1 MGYFLHAGFWLA
13 LRKVYKPIAPIY
25 YYMYTDAP
33 DVQIGTYSD
42 LWRKGRYRVE
52 LTAEL
57 SYDPVDVDAALQQL
71 GYDIADADQWGRTY
85 RHSQDHN
92 RTVEL
97 DELEDQAE
105 YIKLVLRNGDLD
117 ELDIDRAEDEL
128 GSLYARLYQM
138 CQSQYEDDAYDP
150 LYRSV
155 DLESDQYRSSNIEQ
169 LQNGKLTYGIV

>member
-1 MGYFLHAGFWLA
+1 MGCFFHADFWLA

-42 LWRKGRYRVE
+42 LWRKERYRVE
-52 LTAEL
+52 LTEEL
-57 SYDPVDVDAALQQL
+57 LCDPVDVDAALQQL

-105 YIKLVLRNGDLD
+105 YIKLVLREGDLD
-117 ELDIDRAEDEL
+117 ELDIDRAEDQL

-138 CQSQYEDDAYDP
+138 CQGRYDDNGYDP
-150 LYRSV
+150 LYHSV
-155 DLESDQYRSSNIEQ
+155 DLETDQYRNPDIEQ
-169 LQNGKLTYGIV
+169 LQNGKLTYGVV

>member
-13 LRKVYKPIAPIY
+13 LRKVYKPTAPIY
-25 YYMYTDAP
+25 YCMYTAAP
-33 DVQIGTYSD
+33 DAQIGTYSD
-42 LWRKGRYRVE
+42 LWQKDRYRVE
-52 LTAEL
+52 L
-57 SYDPVDVDAALQQL
+57 AAQLYCEPNDIDKALEQL
-71 GYDIADADQWGRTY
+71 GYEIIDADQWGRTY

-117 ELDIDRAEDEL
+117 EMDIDRAEDEL
-128 GSLYARLYQM
+128 GSLYTRLYQM

-155 DLESDQYRSSNIEQ
+155 DLESDQYRSPNIEQ
-169 LQNGKLTYGIV
+169 LQNGKLTYGVV

>member
-13 LRKVYKPIAPIY
+13 LRKVYKPIAPIS

-42 LWRKGRYRVE
+42 LWRQGRYRVE

-57 SYDPVDVDAALQQL
+57 PCDPTDVDAPLQQL

-85 RHSQDHN
+85 RHSQDHD

-97 DELEDQAE
+97 DELEDPGE
-105 YIKLVLRNGDLD
+105 YIRLVLRNGDLN
-117 ELDIDRAEDEL
+117 EVDIGKAEDEL

-138 CQSQYEDDAYDP
+138 CQGRYDDNAYDP
-150 LYRSV
+150 LYRPV
-155 DLESDQYRSSNIEQ
+155 DLESDQYRSPDIEQ
-169 LQNGKLTYGIV
+169 LQNGKLTYGVV

>member
-1 MGYFLHAGFWLA
+1 MHAGFWLA

-42 LWRKGRYRVE
+42 LWQKDRYRVE
-52 LTAEL
+52 L
-57 SYDPVDVDAALQQL
+57 AAQLYCEPNDIDKALEQL
-71 GYDIADADQWGRTY
+71 GYEIIDADQWGRTY

-97 DELEDQAE
+97 DELEGPGE
-105 YIKLVLRNGDLD
+105 YIRLVLRNGDLD
-117 ELDIDRAEDEL
+117 EVDIDKAEDEL

-155 DLESDQYRSSNIEQ
+155 DLESDQYRSPNIEQ
-169 LQNGKLTYGIV
+169 LQNGKLTYGVV

>member
-33 DVQIGTYSD
+33 DVQIGTYLD
-42 LWRKGRYRVE
+42 LWQKDRYRVE
-52 LTAEL
+52 L
-57 SYDPVDVDAALQQL
+57 AAQLYCEPNDIDKALEQL
-71 GYDIADADQWGRTY
+71 GYEIIDADQWGRTY

-117 ELDIDRAEDEL
+117 ELDIDRAEDQL
-128 GSLYARLYQM
+128 GSLYARIHQM
-138 CQSQYEDDAYDP
+138 CQGRYDDSGYGPPDCLVDPEANQYALPIKDYFTMEID
-150 LYRSV
+150 S
-155 DLESDQYRSSNIEQ
+155 
-169 LQNGKLTYGIV
+169 

>member
-13 LRKVYKPIAPIY
+13 LRKVYKPCAPIY
-25 YYMYTDAP
+25 YYMYTNAP

-42 LWRKGRYRVE
+42 LWQKDRYRVE
-52 LTAEL
+52 L
-57 SYDPVDVDAALQQL
+57 AAQLYCEPNDIDKALEQL
-71 GYDIADADQWGRTY
+71 GYEIIDADQWGRTY

-97 DELEDQAE
+97 DELEDPGE
-105 YIKLVLRNGDLD
+105 YIRLVLRNGDLD
-117 ELDIDRAEDEL
+117 EVDIDRAEDEL

-150 LYRSV
+150 LYHSV
-155 DLESDQYRSSNIEQ
+155 DLESDQYRSPDIEQ
-169 LQNGKLTYGIV
+169 LQNGKLTYGVV

>member
-1 MGYFLHAGFWLA
+1 MACRRNLAVNGIFFACCFWLA
-13 LRKVYKPIAPIY
+13 LRKVYKPIASIY

-42 LWRKGRYRVE
+42 LWRQGRYRVE

-57 SYDPVDVDAALQQL
+57 PCDPDDVDAALQQL
-71 GYDIADADQWGRTY
+71 GYDIADGDQWGRTY

-117 ELDIDRAEDEL
+117 EVDIDWAEDEL

-155 DLESDQYRSSNIEQ
+155 DLESDQYRSPNIE
-169 LQNGKLTYGIV
+169 

>member
-1 MGYFLHAGFWLA
+1 MHAGFWLA

-25 YYMYTDAP
+25 YHMYTDAP

-42 LWRKGRYRVE
+42 LWQKDRYRVE
-52 LTAEL
+52 L
-57 SYDPVDVDAALQQL
+57 AAQLYCEPNDIDKALEQL
-71 GYDIADADQWGRTY
+71 GYEIIDADQWGRTY

-97 DELEDQAE
+97 DELEDPGE
-105 YIKLVLRNGDLD
+105 YIRLILRNGDLD
-117 ELDIDRAEDEL
+117 EVDIDKAEDEL

-150 LYRSV
+150 LYHSV
-155 DLESDQYRSSNIEQ
+155 DLESDQYRSPDIEQ
-169 LQNGKLTYGIV
+169 LPNGKLTYGVV